1 MRKIWVIAFALLIS
15 GCGVKQQTIRLTM
28 PELRVD
34 QPDGRPIVVGA
45 VIDAREA
52 PENSHLSATDLAKN
66 VGGAWRGGNGV
77 RVDLEHGDVPA
88 EVRELVVQSLRAV
101 GYRVLPSRHGRDDVP
116 MVSIKLT
123 KFAVIMPFDFWRAAT
138 YSQHM
143 LADISTEISTKRKD
157 GSIRQ
162 FQVSGHGEN
171 VYQRITPENWE
182 IAINRAMSD
191 YSGQLK
197 RAAVDFEN

>member
-1 MRKIWVIAFALLIS
+1 M
-15 GCGVKQQTIRLTM
+15 
-28 PELRVD
+28 
-34 QPDGRPIVVGA
+34 
-45 VIDAREA
+45 
-52 PENSHLSATDLAKN
+52 
-66 VGGAWRGGNGV
+66 
-77 RVDLEHGDVPA
+77 
-88 EVRELVVQSLRAV
+88 
-101 GYRVLPSRHGRDDVP
+101 P

-191 YSGQLK
+191 YSGQLR